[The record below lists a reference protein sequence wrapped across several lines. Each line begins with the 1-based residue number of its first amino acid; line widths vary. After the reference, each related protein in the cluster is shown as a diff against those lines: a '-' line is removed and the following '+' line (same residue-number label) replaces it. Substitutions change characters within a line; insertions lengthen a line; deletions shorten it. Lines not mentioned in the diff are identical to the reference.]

1 MTPRVE
7 DSSHEHD
14 SHDMSFVPEA
24 RVAETLVRIGGLTVD
39 LDGRRARVNGALV
52 QLTAREFDCL
62 AFLARR
68 RGVTLTKEMF
78 LAHLYAGRD
87 EPEMKI
93 IDVFI
98 CKVRRKLADAGAAGV
113 IETVWGRGYRIP

>member
-1 MTPRVE
+1 MSAL
-7 DSSHEHD
+7 SSFEPFAVD
-14 SHDMSFVPEA
+14 GFVPEA
-24 RVAETLVRIGGLTVD
+24 RVQNVQVSVGSVDVD
-39 LDGRRARVNGALV
+39 LDGRRVRIEGRIVP
-52 QLTAREFDCL
+52 LTGREFDCL

-78 LAHLYAGRD
+78 LAHLYEGRA

-98 CKVRRKLADAGAAGV
+98 CKLRRKLADAGAAC
-113 IETVWGRGYRIP
+113 R

>member
-1 MTPRVE
+1 MTAPA
-7 DSSHEHD
+7 HETPTDADRHD
-14 SHDMSFVPEA
+14 LSFVPEA
-24 RVAETLVRIGGLTVD
+24 RVPDTLVRIGELTVD
-39 LDGRRARVNGALV
+39 LDGRRARVRGVLV

-78 LAHLYAGRD
+78 LAHLYAGRE

-98 CKVRRKLADAGAAGV
+98 CKVRRKLSEAAAPGV

>member
-1 MTPRVE
+1 MKPQSRAPE
-7 DSSHEHD
+7 DGQDESRLD
-14 SHDMSFVPEA
+14 IVPGA
-24 RVAETLVRIGGLTVD
+24 RFAETLVRVGPLSVD
-39 LDGRRARVNGALV
+39 LDGRRARISGSLV
-52 QLTAREFDCL
+52 PLTAREFDCL

-98 CKVRRKLADAGAAGV
+98 CKIRRKLAEAGAPGV